1 MVNEENVKALGKSV
15 GPDIVMTSVN
25 AAIEAINKLRKI
37 GKEGKTNE

>member
-1 MVNEENVKALGKSV
+1 MANEAGIKALGKSV

-37 GKEGKTNE
+37 NKEGKTQ